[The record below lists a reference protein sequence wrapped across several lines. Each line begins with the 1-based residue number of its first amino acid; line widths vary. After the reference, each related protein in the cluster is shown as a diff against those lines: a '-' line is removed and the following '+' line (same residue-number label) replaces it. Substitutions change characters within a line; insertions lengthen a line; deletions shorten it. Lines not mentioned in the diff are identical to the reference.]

1 MKLQDEWEERC
12 QPSGGFAFS
21 ADPVQR
27 RNGRAPIA
35 NLKQK
40 LLDTAAQA
48 KQLIGK
54 EQVGLPGLSCKLL
67 VLTKVA
73 AGVCVTE
80 ATVAESLALLAGVT
94 KIGIITFNI
103 DVQLN
108 ITYSI

>member
-1 MKLQDEWEERC
+1 MVQVRELKLQDEWEERC

-27 RNGRAPIA
+27 RNGRAPIT

-54 EQVGLPGLSCKLL
+54 EQVGLPGLSCKLV
-67 VLTKVA
+67 VLTE
-73 AGVCVTE
+73 GGSGRVCDGGHGGG
-80 ATVAESLALLAGVT
+80 ESRPPGRGH
-94 KIGIITFNI
+94 KDRDHHF
-103 DVQLN
+103 
-108 ITYSI
+108 

>member
-1 MKLQDEWEERC
+1 MVQVRELKLQDEWEERC

-27 RNGRAPIA
+27 RNGRAPTA

-54 EQVGLPGLSCKLL
+54 DQVWGQLGLPCK
-67 VLTKVA
+67 
-73 AGVCVTE
+73 GVHRRWRRACV
-80 ATVAESLALLAGVT
+80 
-94 KIGIITFNI
+94 
-103 DVQLN
+103 
-108 ITYSI
+108 